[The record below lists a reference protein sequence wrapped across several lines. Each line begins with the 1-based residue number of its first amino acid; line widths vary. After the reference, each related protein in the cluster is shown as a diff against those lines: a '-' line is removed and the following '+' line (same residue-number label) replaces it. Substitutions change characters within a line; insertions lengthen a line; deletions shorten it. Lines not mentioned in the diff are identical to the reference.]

1 MQSQFLWSANMQNN
15 NKVIIEDNENDK
27 TELLISHYN

>member
-1 MQSQFLWSANMQNN
+1 MQSQFLWSANMQNS

-27 TELLISHYN
+27 TELLINHCN